1 MALSPNAPDYVSQV
15 RGIIGDLRED
25 YLKKQQLFQQ
35 QQQTQA
41 QLGLSYAQLN
51 ANRENAARQAD
62 LDQARLENQNLQY
75 QNDLAKYQQGLTQK
89 SFDNDLAERKFSFDR
104 QKELLKAQED
114 ARARQ
119 LEENSAVM
127 QSELEAAYSSGD
139 PDKIQQASLRASQI
153 MQNTAGY
160 LKVAKSAKEAVN
172 TQRAMERENINLN
185 TQDQA
190 YELASAPMS
199 LNLETMTPTELDS
212 ALTGLSASY
221 NQLRNTDPAAR
232 KMFQENLNNAR
243 QAHAK
248 LMSDEDNSAL
258 SSVIQLGAIGELG
271 DAQAAFDKIEA
282 KYPEETRSMSPA
294 YASEMKKFVLQYNK
308 NAALTSA
315 EKDQIAMNN
324 LAAALVKMYP
334 DQAVQ
339 VEGGVTWSDPPPS
352 LAADF
357 SDDGTINPRTGSRT
371 KASRKAVQEWFARN
385 RLRLPNQS
393 MFDQFLVQ
401 GAAAVP
407 GPANKTTS
415 NTKQPAASSNYVS
428 MSPPV
433 RPQAQVAQQ
442 PSAVTPTSTLSQQD
456 QIALSR
462 SPNSTIK
469 DTKTGKTMTIKQYY
483 DTYYAQTGGY
493 NGLLSRK
500 NKETTGSGVGNI
512 AGRSE

>member
-15 RGIIGDLRED
+15 RGIIGDLRD
-25 YLKKQQLFQQ
+25 NYLKKQQLFQQ
-35 QQQTQA
+35 QQQAQA
-41 QLGLSYAQLN
+41 QIGLGYAQLN

-62 LDQARLENQNLQY
+62 LDQTRLENQNLQY

-104 QKELLKAQED
+104 QKELLKAKED

-190 YELASAPMS
+190 YEIASAPMS
-199 LNLETMTPTELDS
+199 LNLEVMTPAELD
-212 ALTGLSASY
+212 AATQNLSASY
-221 NQLRNTDPAAR
+221 NQLRNSDPTIR

-243 QAHAK
+243 ATYSK
-248 LMSDEDNSAL
+248 LMADEDNSAF
-258 SSVIQLGAIGELG
+258 SSVIQLGELGELG
-271 DAQAAFDKIEA
+271 SAQAEFNKIDA

-308 NAALTSA
+308 NSALTSA
-315 EKDQIAMNN
+315 EKDQIAMDN
-324 LAAALVKMYP
+324 LASALVKMYP

-357 SDDGTINPRTGSRT
+357 SDDGTINPRTGART

-385 RLRLPNQS
+385 KLKLPNQS

-401 GAAAVP
+401 GAGAVP

-415 NTKQPAASSNYVS
+415 SNKQPATSLNYVRT
-428 MSPPV
+428 SPPV
-433 RPQAQVAQQ
+433 RPETQVAQQ
-442 PSAVTPTSTLSQQD
+442 PSSVPPPSALSQQD

-462 SPNSTIK
+462 SPNSTVK
-469 DTKTGKTMTIKQYY
+469 DTKTGKTMSIREYY

-512 AGRSE
+512 AGKSE

>member
-15 RGIIGDLRED
+15 RGVIGDLREN

-35 QQQTQA
+35 QQQAQA
-41 QLGLSYAQLN
+41 QVGLGYAQLN

-75 QNDLAKYQQGLTQK
+75 QNQLAKYQQGLNQK
-89 SFDNDLAERKFSFDR
+89 SLANDLAERKFSFEK

-221 NQLRNTDPAAR
+221 NQLRNTDPVAR

-315 EKDQIAMNN
+315 EKDQIAMDN

-357 SDDGTINPRTGSRT
+357 SDDGTINPRTGART

-415 NTKQPAASSNYVS
+415 NTKQPAAPSNYVR

-433 RPQAQVAQQ
+433 RPQTQVAQQ
-442 PSAVTPTSTLSQQD
+442 PTTVTPTSALSQQD